1 MPTHVGIVACSPP
14 GAALCFE
21 LLSTG
26 ASALTNSGGGHIEVS
41 MHSHPLSEYMRS
53 IDAGDWDG
61 VAQLMLSSAG
71 KLANIGAQF
80 LVAPCN
86 TIHTA
91 FDRVTAESPLPWLH
105 IAAEVASEAHTRG
118 YKRVGLLGTM
128 FMMEGSV
135 YPSQLQ
141 RYGIDSQIPEAAER
155 KRLNRFIFD
164 EMVHGEFSVEAREQ
178 ALDLLQAMHRQECD
192 AVGLCCTELPLLLRG
207 IESPLPVLDSTTILA
222 QAALKVLEGKKL
234 LGTATL
240 NRVPAHV
247 R

>member
-26 ASALTNSGGGHIEVS
+26 ASALTSPAAGHIEVS
-41 MHSHPLSEYMRS
+41 MHSHPFSQYMLS

-61 VAQLMLSSAG
+61 VAQLMLFSAG
-71 KLANIGAQF
+71 KLASIGAQF

-86 TIHTA
+86 TIHRA
-91 FDRVTAESPLPWLH
+91 FDRVAAESPLPWLH
-105 IAAEVASEAHTRG
+105 IAAEVASEAQTRG

-128 FMMEGSV
+128 FVMEGSV

-141 RYGIDSQIPEAAER
+141 RCGIDSHIPEAVER
-155 KRLNRFIFD
+155 QRLNRFIFE

-178 ALDLLQAMHRQECD
+178 ALNLVRAMHTRGCD

-207 IESPLPVLDSTTILA
+207 AESPLPLLDSTTILA
-222 QAALKVLEGKKL
+222 QAALKVLEGKKPL
-234 LGTATL
+234 AMAVL
-240 NRVPAHV
+240 NRAPGHA

>member
-21 LLSTG
+21 ILSTG
-26 ASALTNSGGGHIEVS
+26 ASALTRSAGGRIEVS
-41 MHSHPLSEYMRS
+41 MHSHRLSEYMLP

-71 KLANIGAQF
+71 KLASIGAQF

-86 TIHTA
+86 TIHNA
-91 FDRVTAESPLPWLH
+91 FDRVAAESPLPWLH
-105 IAAEVASEAHTRG
+105 IAAEVASEAQTRG

-141 RYGIDSQIPEAAER
+141 RYGIDSHIPEAAER
-155 KRLNRFIFD
+155 KRLNRFIFE
-164 EMVHGEFSVEAREQ
+164 EMVHGEFSVEARKQ
-178 ALDLLQAMHRQECD
+178 ALDLVRAMHKRGCD

-207 IESPLPVLDSTTILA
+207 AESPLPLLDSTTILA
-222 QAALKVLEGKKL
+222 EAALKVLEGKKPV
-234 LGTATL
+234 AMAVL
-240 NRVPAHV
+240 NRAPGHA